1 MNKKTIILAVSV
13 LVISSNFQAVSAE
26 IFFPST
32 NVRLDGSPTY
42 CIIELTDEISQNKN
56 TEWVRLTENAVLD
69 WEKNLKDAEF
79 ENDSIWEMN
88 VKVISDENDGSCEIP
103 IEFKDK
109 PDLLDTIAGFFSWPP
124 GKIVIYY
131 LQPTLCNNVI
141 PCYDD
146 ETFKSDDAI
155 YAIAIHEIGHS
166 LGLDHYVSD
175 DNDINKKWQSGTKSP
190 PSAMIP
196 TIPRVSSLLQ
206 ITDIDIQ
213 KVREIYG
220 SDGFYAFTA
229 SPIPEPVPEP
239 TPEPTPEPVPEPTPE
254 PVPEPTPEPVPEPTP
269 EPIIPLSP
277 LTSMSISQK
286 VIEADR
292 YDRQIITLS
301 GRISEEEFHR
311 GLSVIIT
318 IHRPDNSVEV
328 LKIKTTGV
336 GYFETYLIFND
347 ESIRGVYHIS
357 ANYAGHVDKNLDI
370 TFQVINKN
378 YDSSTASKPGPQILD
393 NSQPEKTLSQNSE
406 KIPNWIKNNARWW
419 ANEQIEDHT
428 FVSSIQYLIEQNI
441 LQIPDLPET
450 SSQNFSGVPIW
461 VKNIAGYWADD
472 LISDDEFIKSIGYL
486 IEKGI
491 IVIT

>member
-1 MNKKTIILAVSV
+1 MNKKIIILAVSV

-42 CIIELTDEISQNKN
+42 CIIEPTDEISQNKN

-88 VKVISDENDGSCEIP
+88 VKVISDENDGSCDIP
-103 IEFKDK
+103 IEFKNK

-166 LGLDHYVSD
+166 LGLDHYISD
-175 DNDINKKWQSGTKSP
+175 DNDINKKWQTGTKSP

-220 SDGFYAFTA
+220 SEGFYAFSV
-229 SPIPEPVPEP
+229 SPIPEPSPEP
-239 TPEPTPEPVPEPTPE
+239 VPEPTPEPVPEPTPE
-254 PVPEPTPEPVPEPTP
+254 PVPEPVPEPTP

-292 YDRQIITLS
+292 YDRQIITLA

-311 GLSVIIT
+311 GLPVIIT

-336 GYFETYLIFND
+336 GYFETFLIFID
-347 ESIRGVYHIS
+347 ESVRGVYHIS
-357 ANYAGHVDKNLDI
+357 ANYNGHVDKNLDI
-370 TFQVINKN
+370 TFQVIDKN
-378 YDSSTASKPGPQILD
+378 YDTSTSTKPGPQILD

-419 ANEQIEDHT
+419 ANEQIKDQT

-441 LQIPDLPET
+441 LQISGLPET
-450 SSQNFSGVPIW
+450 SQNFSGVPIW

-472 LISDDEFIKSIGYL
+472 LISDDEFIKSIEYL

>member
-32 NVRLDGSPTY
+32 NVRLEGSTTY

-88 VKVISDENDGSCEIP
+88 VKIISDENDGSCEIP

-131 LQPTLCNNVI
+131 LQPTLCNIVT

-175 DNDINKKWQSGTKSP
+175 DNDINKKWQTGTKSP

-220 SDGFYAFTA
+220 SEGFYAFSG
-229 SPIPEPVPEP
+229 SPIPEPTPEPVPEP
-239 TPEPTPEPVPEPTPE
+239 TPEPTPEP
-254 PVPEPTPEPVPEPTP
+254 
-269 EPIIPLSP
+269 IIPLSP
-277 LTSMSISQK
+277 LTAMSISQK

-292 YDRQIITLS
+292 YDRQIVTLS
-301 GRISEEEFHR
+301 GRISDEEFHR

-336 GYFETYLIFND
+336 GYFETFLIFND

-370 TFQVINKN
+370 TFQVIDKN
-378 YDSSTASKPGPQILD
+378 YDTSTTSKPGPQILD

-472 LISDDEFIKSIGYL
+472 LISDDEFIKSIEYL